1 MSSRQLIASAYPDS
15 CTCSPIMKLCYDIW
29 DTKVE
34 SYAED
39 LEKKKST
46 VMTYPST
53 MSVEITVFAAYAH
66 SSGLATN
73 DPATNAART
82 IPTFFA
88 LIMLWMHEMSYKTR
102 YGIAARKILLS
113 KNEPR
118 PCEHLALTLTG
129 IPSGISDTS
138 N

>member
-1 MSSRQLIASAYPDS
+1 
-15 CTCSPIMKLCYDIW
+15 MKLCYNIW
-29 DTKVE
+29 DTKLE
-34 SYAED
+34 SHAED

-46 VMTYPST
+46 VMTCPST
-53 MSVEITVFAAYAH
+53 MSLENKVFAAYAR

-73 DPATNAART
+73 DPATNAARK

-88 LIMLWMHEMSYKTR
+88 SIMLWMHEMSYKTR
-102 YGIAARKILLS
+102 YGIAARQILLS
-113 KNEPR
+113 TNEPC
-118 PCEHLALTLTG
+118 PCEHLALISTE